1 MMEKNVKETGTT
13 TVGLVYKDG
22 VVLASEK
29 RATIGYLIESKK
41 ARKIYPIDD
50 RIAIT
55 TAGSVGDVQ
64 TIVRY
69 LRAEASIYKF
79 NKNKKIGVRALSI
92 LLANILQG
100 SKYFPYMGQF
110 LIGGY
115 DESGP
120 NIFSLDPVGGVT
132 HGDKF
137 YSTGSGSPMAY
148 GVLEDGY
155 KENLGERDA
164 IKLAIKAVKA
174 AMRRDIG
181 SGEAVSVAVINKNGY
196 RELSSEEIKSFG
208 E

>member
-1 MMEKNVKETGTT
+1 MDKNVKETGTT
-13 TVGLVYKDG
+13 TVGLIYKDG
-22 VVLASEK
+22 VVLASER

-41 ARKIYPIDD
+41 ARKIYPIDE

-69 LRAEASIYKF
+69 LKAESSIYKF
-79 NKNKKIGVRALSI
+79 NKNKKISVRALSI
-92 LLANILQG
+92 LLANILQEN
-100 SKYFPYMGQF
+100 KYFPYMGQF

-115 DESGP
+115 DENGP
-120 NIFSLDPVGGVT
+120 SIFSLDPIGGVT
-132 HGDKF
+132 DGDKF

-155 KENLGERDA
+155 KENMGEKDA
-164 IKLAIKAVKA
+164 VKLAIKAVKA

-181 SGEAVSVAVINKNGY
+181 SGESVAVAVINKNGY
-196 RELSSEEIKSFG
+196 RELSPEDIKSFG